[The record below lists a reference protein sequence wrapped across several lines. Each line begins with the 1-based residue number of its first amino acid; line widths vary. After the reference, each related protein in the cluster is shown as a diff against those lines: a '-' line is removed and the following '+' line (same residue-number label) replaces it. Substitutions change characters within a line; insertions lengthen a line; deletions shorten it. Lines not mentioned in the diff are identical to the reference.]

1 MILLNVILM
10 LFVVLSSIAIV
21 VLGVG
26 KIIHVFVENKSSGF
40 LCAWVIVV
48 WLSISIPVCAYVSS
62 YLLKL
67 ISQI

>member
-1 MILLNVILM
+1 MLITAILM
-10 LFVVLSSIAIV
+10 LFVALSSIAII

-26 KIIHVFVENKSSGF
+26 KIIHTFVDRKASGF

-48 WLSISIPVCAYVSS
+48 WLSVSIPVCAYVSS

-67 ISQI
+67 IG